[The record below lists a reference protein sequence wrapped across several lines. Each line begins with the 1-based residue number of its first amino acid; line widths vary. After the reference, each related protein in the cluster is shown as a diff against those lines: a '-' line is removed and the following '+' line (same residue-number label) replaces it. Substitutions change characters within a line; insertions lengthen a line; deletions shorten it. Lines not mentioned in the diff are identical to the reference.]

1 MPPDTLTLSA
11 AQSRLARISA
21 KWRAPLL
28 RLGGAWLALIVLFG
42 ADWLAMARQWW
53 DISTYNHVL
62 LIPVILG
69 WLVWQRAPQLARIV
83 PTVWWP
89 GLVLFAGAVLL
100 WVLGSFAGMNL
111 AQQAG
116 AVGVLVASATL
127 LLGPRASAGLAFPLG
142 YMFLLVPFGDELV
155 PPLQMIT
162 AALTIGLVHLS
173 GIEAVIDGVF
183 IHTPAGLFEVAEAC
197 SGVKFLIAMIAF
209 GILVSNVCFAA
220 WWRRAIFL
228 TFCIAVPILANGL
241 RAWATVFA
249 AQYVGAESAT
259 GFDHIVYGWF
269 FFAAVIALVLAM
281 SWRFFDRPLDD
292 AFISADAINAAPWLG
307 RLSAMSLSPALALA
321 LLGVL
326 AICGAAWAR
335 AADAM
340 DAAVPAQIFLPDVPG
355 WSRAEYRPRA
365 WWEPRASGAAHRLL
379 GSYSDG
385 KGNQVDVFY
394 ALYSA
399 QRDGGEAGGFGEG
412 ALRADEGWSW
422 QSPGPPT
429 DGAKSDRLLSH
440 TEVGRLAVTYYR
452 TGSLL
457 TGSNS
462 RLKFANMADR
472 LLLRERPTI
481 LLILSAEEAKTGNV
495 AAAQTAIAA
504 FRTAA
509 GPTDQWMDR
518 IAGLR

>member
-1 MPPDTLTLSA
+1 MT
-11 AQSRLARISA
+11 
-21 KWRAPLL
+21 
-28 RLGGAWLALIVLFG
+28 
-42 ADWLAMARQWW
+42 
-53 DISTYNHVL
+53 
-62 LIPVILG
+62 
-69 WLVWQRAPQLARIV
+69 
-83 PTVWWP
+83 
-89 GLVLFAGAVLL
+89 
-100 WVLGSFAGMNL
+100 
-111 AQQAG
+111 
-116 AVGVLVASATL
+116 
-127 LLGPRASAGLAFPLG
+127 
-142 YMFLLVPFGDELV
+142 
-155 PPLQMIT
+155 
-162 AALTIGLVHLS
+162 
-173 GIEAVIDGVF
+173 
-183 IHTPAGLFEVAEAC
+183 
-197 SGVKFLIAMIAF
+197 
-209 GILVSNVCFAA
+209 
-220 WWRRAIFL
+220 
-228 TFCIAVPILANGL
+228 
-241 RAWATVFA
+241 
-249 AQYVGAESAT
+249 
-259 GFDHIVYGWF
+259 
-269 FFAAVIALVLAM
+269 
-281 SWRFFDRPLDD
+281 
-292 AFISADAINAAPWLG
+292 
-307 RLSAMSLSPALALA
+307 
-321 LLGVL
+321 
-326 AICGAAWAR
+326 
-335 AADAM
+335 
-340 DAAVPAQIFLPDVPG
+340 
-355 WSRAEYRPRA
+355 
-365 WWEPRASGAAHRLL
+365 PRASGAAHRLL

-399 QRDGGEAGGFGEG
+399 QRDGGEAGGCGEG